1 MEHEYG
7 KAFPGRVDSSRE
19 EIHGHDPEVT
29 DLSLHM
35 SEPGNFHLPECYNHF
50 DRSCFLGCRAV

>member
-19 EIHGHDPEVT
+19 EIHGHDPEAT

-50 DRSCFLGCRAV
+50 DRS